1 MWLYYF
7 AIGLTIV
14 ANLFYH
20 FSQKYTPS
28 NANPF
33 VSLIITY
40 SVAIV
45 ICLIIFP
52 FYSGGESLL
61 SSVRK
66 INWASFSLAFAIVGL
81 EVGYLL
87 AYRAGW
93 NISLAALV
101 SNVAFTLLVIPIGVW
116 LMHETLSTI
125 NLIGIFFCIGGLVLV
140 NFK

>member
-1 MWLYYF
+1 MGLYYL

-14 ANLFYH
+14 ANFFYH

-28 NANPF
+28 NINPII
-33 VSLIITY
+33 SLIITY
-40 SVAIV
+40 LAAIV
-45 ICLIIFP
+45 VCLFVLP
-52 FYSGGESLL
+52 FYPGGESLI

-66 INWASFSLAFAIVGL
+66 VNWASLTLAIAIVGL

-101 SNVAFTLLVIPIGVW
+101 SNVAFTLLVIPIGVL
-116 LMHETLSTI
+116 LMHETLSAI
-125 NLIGIFFCIGGLVLV
+125 NLIGIFLCIGGLVLV

>member
-7 AIGLTIV
+7 AIGLTII

-28 NANPF
+28 SANPF

-40 SVAIV
+40 SVAII
-45 ICLIIFP
+45 ICLIILP
-52 FYSGGESLL
+52 FYPGEESLMA
-61 SSVRK
+61 SVRK
-66 INWASFSLAFAIVGL
+66 VNWASFMLAFAIVGL

-93 NISLAALV
+93 DISLAALV
-101 SNVAFTLLVIPIGVW
+101 SNVSFTLLVIPIGVLW
-116 LMHETLSTI
+116 MQETLSTV
-125 NLIGIFFCIGGLVLV
+125 NVIGIFLCVGGLVLV
-140 NFK
+140 NMK